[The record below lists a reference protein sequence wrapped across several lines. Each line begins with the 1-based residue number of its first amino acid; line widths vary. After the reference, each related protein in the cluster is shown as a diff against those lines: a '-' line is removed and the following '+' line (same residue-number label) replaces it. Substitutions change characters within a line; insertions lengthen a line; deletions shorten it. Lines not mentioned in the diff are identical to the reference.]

1 MKSLKSCYYCHS
13 LGWRWAGEPH
23 PHLHACLLFLMLC
36 GSLWSPPAAVPFGRA
51 PDGQWQLLLR
61 PGFSLWSSH
70 TLFLPLPLFLCPP
83 SRQQHPRRPRLPLL
97 PTFYICLVFPTTGCG
112 HLEVG
117 IAQVVPLLGRGPP
130 LADHCL
136 RGQTLLSPGNTII
149 SMGQDGF
156 LPRMGFVFL
165 EVSLHWVIRGPRPS
179 GGHQSHTPLAMGL
192 CSSLPSALI
201 CSPSF
206 LSRCEVR
213 STQLQQLWEIVMW
226 LVTTLSY

>member
-1 MKSLKSCYYCHS
+1 M
-13 LGWRWAGEPH
+13 GWRWAGEPH

-136 RGQTLLSPGNTII
+136 RGQTLPESPASSPSASQTATA
-149 SMGQDGF
+149 S
-156 LPRMGFVFL
+156 
-165 EVSLHWVIRGPRPS
+165 RPS
-179 GGHQSHTPLAMGL
+179 PPVSSMRSVYPPIPSHTTFRWPAADGSTGFSPLR
-192 CSSLPSALI
+192 SS
-201 CSPSF
+201 
-206 LSRCEVR
+206 
-213 STQLQQLWEIVMW
+213 
-226 LVTTLSY
+226 